1 MKLPHDFARRTFAV
15 AGLAAAAW
23 IAAALV
29 LGWRDLASALVAFGA
44 RGLLLVVL
52 LSLINYGLRF
62 LRWQALL
69 AAVGAQV
76 PRRASFAI
84 YFATYVMV
92 ITPGKLGEVFKAAI
106 LKDQQ
111 GVPLARG
118 LAVVLAE
125 RIYDFLAVLAL
136 VAVGMVF
143 WDGPWHGAQVALAAG
158 AGFGALLLLIRSPAL
173 RRRLV
178 GRAAASRH
186 LGGHAL
192 GLDEA
197 LSATSTLL
205 APGKGLIYLAVSTAA
220 WFCECAGL
228 WLVCRTLA
236 AAVGLTDAVFIYG
249 AATLVGSVSFLPG
262 GLGGT
267 EAVIIVLLGTLGVP
281 TAAAAAT
288 AFIVRLAT
296 LWLAVLVGL
305 VVFALMRSE
314 ITGPVDRP

>member
-1 MKLPHDFARRTFAV
+1 MNLPPNLARRTFAV

-23 IAAALV
+23 IVAALV
-29 LGWRDLASALVAFGA
+29 LGWRELAAALAAFGV
-44 RGLLLVVL
+44 RGLVLVVL
-52 LSLINYGLRF
+52 LTMVNYGLRY
-62 LRWQALL
+62 LRWQAFL
-69 AAVGAQV
+69 AAVGARV
-76 PRRASFAI
+76 PGRASFAI
-84 YFATYVMV
+84 YFASYVMV

-106 LKDQQ
+106 LRDRR

-125 RIYDFLAVLAL
+125 RLYDFLAVLAL
-136 VAVGMVF
+136 VGFGMVF
-143 WDGPWHGAQVALAAG
+143 WDGPWHGAQVALAVG
-158 AGFGALLLLIRSPAL
+158 TGFGALLLLVRSAGL

-178 GRAAASRH
+178 ARAAASRH
-186 LGGHAL
+186 LRGHAV

-197 LSATSTLL
+197 LAATSTLL
-205 APGKGLIYLAVSTAA
+205 APGPGSLHLAVSVLA

-236 AAVGLTDAVFIYG
+236 PAAGLTDAVFIYA

-281 TAAAAAT
+281 SAAGAAA

-305 VVFALMRSE
+305 AVFALRRAE
-314 ITGPVDRP
+314 ITGPAEGP